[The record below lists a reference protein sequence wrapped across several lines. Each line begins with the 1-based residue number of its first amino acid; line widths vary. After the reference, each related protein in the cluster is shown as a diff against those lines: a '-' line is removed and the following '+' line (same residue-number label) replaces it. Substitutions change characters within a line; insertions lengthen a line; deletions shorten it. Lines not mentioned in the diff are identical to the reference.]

1 MQKVAIIGMGEIGT
15 AIYDDINKTN
25 KVQIHG
31 VDINPAIVEQLGKKG
46 YSIGN
51 IAPKS
56 DVYIICVYTTEQ
68 VLNTVKKIKQDN
80 KPLISIESTV
90 HPESIKELV
99 QLSYLQKFDLV
110 VFPHRYN
117 PNDSQHRIFNLKRV
131 LGADNTAARARALEF
146 YKQFMPQEL
155 LTCVPLETAALSK
168 IVENAY
174 RFFEISFAQ
183 ELKRIC
189 DQKGLDFEL
198 LKQAANTKWNIDIK
212 DARDGIKGK
221 CLPKDTKILADYSGS
236 TLLKTILDLNNK
248 YVDEYTQN
256 LHEKQGK

>member
-1 MQKVAIIGMGEIGT
+1 MQKVTIIGMGEIGT

-25 KVQIHG
+25 KVKIYG
-31 VDINPAIVEQLGKKG
+31 VDINPAIIEQLNKKG

-68 VLNTVKKIKQDN
+68 VLSTVKKIKQNN

-90 HPESIKELV
+90 HPDSINELV

-110 VFPHRYN
+110 IFPHRYN
-117 PNDSQHRIFNLKRV
+117 PNDSEHRIFNLRRL
-131 LGADNTAARARALEF
+131 LGADTADARQRALNF
-146 YKQFMPQEL
+146 YKKFMTPPDL
-155 LTCVPLETAALSK
+155 ITCVPLEIAALSK
-168 IVENAY
+168 IVENTY
-174 RFFEISFAQ
+174 RFFEITFAQ

-198 LKQAANTKWNIDIK
+198 LKHAANTKWNIDIK

-221 CLPKDTKILADYSGS
+221 CLPKDTKILADYSKS
-236 TLLKTILDLNNK
+236 TLLNKVLELNQ
-248 YVDEYTQN
+248 EYIEEHIQK
-256 LHEKQGK
+256 LHEKK